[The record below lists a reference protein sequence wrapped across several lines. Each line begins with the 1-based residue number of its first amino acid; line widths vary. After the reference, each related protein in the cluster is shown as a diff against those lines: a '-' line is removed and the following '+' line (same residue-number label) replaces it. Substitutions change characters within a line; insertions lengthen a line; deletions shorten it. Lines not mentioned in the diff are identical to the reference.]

1 VKQGSLDLR
10 CLAFTAIIIGDI
22 SPKTQASGKSIQ
34 MQQWSLAMASNP
46 PRYPQGWSSSP
57 GLTKI
62 PSIGLEPWLCVG
74 GSAGPCHCAIALV
87 IPKL

>member
-34 MQQWSLAMASNP
+34 MQWWSLAMASNL
-46 PRYPQGWSSSP
+46 PRYLQGWPSNP
-57 GLTKI
+57 GVTKI
-62 PSIGLEPWLCVG
+62 LLIGLEPWLCVSG
-74 GSAGPCHCAIALV
+74 RDGPCHCAIALV